1 MLVRGLL
8 STLLY
13 TPRRLNI
20 TAAVM
25 LTPLVADVS
34 LVIHLSIWRVI
45 AAVPL
50 ASPVYFKGGCSLCCF
65 SDLSPGLVFR
75 QRLVSR
81 PAFERARSPRAC
93 PGQDSQTTAYNCV
106 TLTWRV
112 IWRDVHRETTYPD
125 LLSQG
130 ASIVLKR
137 LSSAT
142 AYHSLS
148 QATAATQRV

>member
-81 PAFERARSPRAC
+81 PGILFFLSLIIGAVIVRVVY
-93 PGQDSQTTAYNCV
+93 TTSV
-106 TLTWRV
+106 T
-112 IWRDVHRETTYPD
+112 
-125 LLSQG
+125 
-130 ASIVLKR
+130 
-137 LSSAT
+137 
-142 AYHSLS
+142 
-148 QATAATQRV
+148 